1 MDSLLRDLR
10 FGVRMLF
17 KRPVLSLAAIVTFG
31 LGIGLTTAVFSI
43 LNGLFLKG
51 LPYEGSERVMAIQ
64 VANPSL
70 GYRRMGVGVHDFVD
84 LREQQTVFEGLEAY
98 DDAEV
103 NFAPADGPPERLAG
117 GYFGAGVLQQLNVRP
132 VLGRGFRAEEE
143 RPGAAPTVILG
154 HDLWQDRFG
163 GSRDVLGQTVRIN
176 GATRT
181 IVGVMPAGFAFPH
194 HQQVWL
200 PLRIDPAASQ
210 RGRGPSYDVIGRL
223 KDGVSLEQAQA
234 QLATLVA
241 RIESQYPES
250 HRGLRFSAVP
260 YVQSVAG
267 NAAPFF
273 LTMFAAVVGVLL
285 IACANVA
292 NLLLARSSV
301 RTREIA
307 VRTALGA
314 SRGRVVAQLM
324 VEAVVLSSAG
334 AVLGLGL
341 AAAGIGWFNSL
352 FAHEPKPFFMVFD
365 LDHRVLLFA
374 LGATLVSGVASSLV
388 PALQMSRTDVAGALK
403 DEGRG
408 LSSRRMGRFSSALI
422 VAEMAVSCALLV
434 ASGLMIRS
442 IVQLAVA
449 PMPFATKSVL
459 TAQVRLPALD
469 YPDTVSRNAF
479 YDQLLP
485 RLSAI
490 PGVEAATLSSGLPAT
505 ENDERA
511 FEVDG
516 RAYPSADEV
525 PRARRGV
532 IEPGFFETFQ
542 VGVLRGRVFG
552 REDRQG
558 ALPVAVVNESFVR
571 RHFPDG
577 DPIGRRI
584 REGARDTTRQWLT
597 VVGVVPDLH
606 MQGIGNNER
615 GNEVGFYVPLAQ
627 SDLRYGAGMALRV
640 RGDVM
645 GRVGDVRAA
654 VAALDPSLPVFSVL
668 SMDVV
673 IERETWFFRSF
684 GGMFIVFGLAAL
696 FLAAVGLYGVMSFSV
711 TARTHEMGV
720 RLALGAPGHGL
731 IWLVL
736 RKSVG
741 QLAVGLAIGLALAAL
756 AAGPL
761 QIVLY
766 QVEARDP
773 VVFGGVAATLA
784 LVGLAAAFIPARRVA
799 RVHPAEAL
807 NAE

>member
-1 MDSLLRDLR
+1 MLL
-10 FGVRMLF
+10 

-31 LGIGLTTAVFSI
+31 LGIGLTTAVFSVV
-43 LNGLFLKG
+43 NGIFLRG
-51 LPYEGSERVMAIQ
+51 LPFEGSERLMAIQ

-70 GYRRMGVGVHDFVD
+70 GYSRMGVEVHDLVD
-84 LREQQTVFEGLEAY
+84 LREQQTVFEGLGAY
-98 DDAEV
+98 DDGQV
-103 NFAPADGPPERLAG
+103 NFAPGNGPPERLYGA
-117 GYFGAGVLQQLNVRP
+117 YFSAGVLQQLNVRP
-132 VLGRGFRAEEE
+132 VLGRGFRDEEE
-143 RPGAAPTVILG
+143 RPGAQPTVIIG
-154 HDLWQDRFG
+154 HDLWQERFG
-163 GSRDVLGQTVRIN
+163 GSRDVLGRTVRIN

-223 KDGVSLEQAQA
+223 KDGVSIEQAQA

-250 HRGLRFSAVP
+250 HRGLRFAAVP
-260 YVQSVAG
+260 YVQYVAG
-267 NAAPFF
+267 EAAPFF
-273 LTMFAAVVGVLL
+273 LTMFGAVVGVLL

-292 NLLLARSSV
+292 NLLLARASV

-314 SRGRVVAQLM
+314 SRARVVTQLM
-324 VEAVVLSSAG
+324 AEAVVLAGAG
-334 AVLGLGL
+334 AVLGIGL
-341 AAAGIGWFNSL
+341 AAAGIEWFNSL
-352 FAHEPKPFFMVFD
+352 FANEPKPFWMVFD

-374 LGATLVSGVASSLV
+374 LGATVISGVASSLV
-388 PALQMSRTDVAGALK
+388 PALKMSKTDVAGALK

-408 LSSRRMGRFSSALI
+408 LSSRRMGKFSSALI

-434 ASGLMIRS
+434 ASGLMTRS
-442 IVQLAVA
+442 IIQLAAA

-459 TAQVRLPALD
+459 TAQVRLPALE
-469 YPDTVSRNAF
+469 YPDTVARNAF
-479 YDQLLP
+479 YDRLLP
-485 RLSAI
+485 KLAAI

-511 FEVDG
+511 FEVEG

-532 IEPGFFETFQ
+532 VEPGFFETFQ

-558 ALPVAVVNESFVR
+558 ALPVVVLNESFVR

-584 REGARDTTRQWLT
+584 REGARDSTRQWLT

-654 VAALDPSLPVFSVL
+654 VASLDPSLPVFRTM

-684 GGMFIVFGLAAL
+684 GGMFVVFGLAAL

-720 RLALGAPGHGL
+720 RLALGAPGGRL
-731 IWLVL
+731 VWLMM

-741 QLAVGLAIGLALAAL
+741 QLAIGLVIGLALAAL

-761 QIVLY
+761 QIILY

-784 LVGLAAAFIPARRVA
+784 LVGFAAAFIPARRVA
-799 RVHPAEAL
+799 RVDPAVAL
-807 NAE
+807 GAE